1 MRCHF
6 PEHTVYNLSPLGLSL
21 TTATVPCNLL
31 HWAALRGDTV
41 PRYQR
46 KKETLPDSGPFH
58 LVAHDLRSLLY
69 FMPNMAALALAITS
83 AFQLAGRRKRDGK
96 GHARPC
102 EALLPT
108 SYW

>member
-1 MRCHF
+1 M
-6 PEHTVYNLSPLGLSL
+6 YNLSPLGLSW
-21 TTATVPCNLL
+21 TTATVPSNLL

-46 KKETLPDSGPFH
+46 RKETLPDSGPFH
-58 LVAHDLRSLLY
+58 LVAQDLHSLLHL
-69 FMPNMAALALAITS
+69 MPNMVALALAITS

-102 EALLPT
+102 KALLPT
-108 SYW
+108 S

>member
-1 MRCHF
+1 M
-6 PEHTVYNLSPLGLSL
+6 YNLSPLGLSL

-41 PRYQR
+41 LRYQR
-46 KKETLPDSGPFH
+46 RKETLPDSGPFH

-83 AFQLAGRRKRDGK
+83 AFQLAGRRDGK

>member
-31 HWAALRGDTV
+31 HWAALGGDTV

-46 KKETLPDSGPFH
+46 RKETLPDSGPFH
-58 LVAHDLRSLLY
+58 LVAHDLRSPLH
-69 FMPNMAALALAITS
+69 FMPSTVVLALAVTS
-83 AFQLAGRRKRDGK
+83 ALQLAGRRKRGGN